1 MEHYDTPKLAEQSTT
16 TIRTLKNFST
26 KNNVIPRNKESPSPI
41 NLKPS
46 TKMNYI
52 RHLTGFYDKI
62 QQDERLNPTHISL
75 YLALFQ
81 FWNINHFQNPISI
94 SRNEM
99 MRLSKISALGTYHK
113 CIKELQNFGYIEYIP
128 SFNPYKGSLVN
139 LYNFENLE
147 VQNLNKRNT
156 KKRTT
161 IEQEVNN
168 TRIKN
173 DIGNRQALIPSINNT
188 NISNNKTIVNP
199 PETVIARNEAK
210 RNDEAISDLQP
221 VIPKIVQKNE
231 EFLSTDNDQPTTK
244 FCPPHISEVKMYFAE
259 KDAPSEEAEKFFNHY
274 ESNGWLVGGK
284 SKMKNWQAA
293 ARNWLLNSKKFSVIA
308 SEAKQSAIQNSTK
321 NVTPTKSTNLNATTG
336 KSYREPL

>member
-1 MEHYDTPKLAEQSTT
+1 MSLQEGGTTTKQSVTLSLSKSLSTINRQPSTT
-16 TIRTLKNFST
+16 
-26 KNNVIPRNKESPSPI
+26 
-41 NLKPS
+41 
-46 TKMNYI
+46 MNYI

-308 SEAKQSAIQNSTK
+308 SEAKQSAIQYSTK
-321 NVTPTKSTNLNATTG
+321 NLTTTKSTNLNATTG

>member
-1 MEHYDTPKLAEQSTT
+1 MSFQGTRNLHQRSTDNHQ
-16 TIRTLKNFST
+16 L
-26 KNNVIPRNKESPSPI
+26 
-41 NLKPS
+41 
-46 TKMNYI
+46 MNYI

-139 LYNFENLE
+139 LYNFDNSE

-161 IEQEVNN
+161 IKQEMNN
-168 TRIKN
+168 SRIK
-173 DIGNRQALIPSINNT
+173 IETGNRQALIPSINDT
-188 NISNNKTIVNP
+188 NISNNKTIINP
-199 PETVIARNEAK
+199 PETVNTRNEAK
-210 RNDEAISDLQP
+210 RNDETISKAPSPLEIVDSP
-221 VIPKIVQKNE
+221 IPSKKVIDERQMAGVRI
-231 EFLSTDNDQPTTK
+231 
-244 FCPPHISEVKMYFAE
+244 PPHISEIKMYFAE

-293 ARNWLLNSKKFSVIA
+293 ARNWLLNSKKFNVIA

-321 NVTPTKSTNLNATTG
+321 NLTTTKSTNLNATTG

>member
-1 MEHYDTPKLAEQSTT
+1 
-16 TIRTLKNFST
+16 
-26 KNNVIPRNKESPSPI
+26 
-41 NLKPS
+41 
-46 TKMNYI
+46 MNYI

-81 FWNINHFQNPISI
+81 FLNINHFQNPISI

-139 LYNFENLE
+139 LYNFENSE

-161 IEQEVNN
+161 IKQEMNN
-168 TRIKN
+168 SRIK
-173 DIGNRQALIPSINNT
+173 IETGNRQALITSINDT
-188 NISNNKTIVNP
+188 NISNNKTIINP
-199 PETVIARNEAK
+199 PETVNTRNEAK
-210 RNDEAISDLQP
+210 RNDETISKAPSPLEIVDSP
-221 VIPKIVQKNE
+221 IPSKKVIDERQMAGVRI
-231 EFLSTDNDQPTTK
+231 
-244 FCPPHISEVKMYFAE
+244 PPHISEVKMYFAE
-259 KDAPSEEAEKFFNHY
+259 KEAPSEEAEKFFNHY

-293 ARNWLLNSKKFSVIA
+293 ARNWLLNSKKFNVIA

-321 NVTPTKSTNLNATTG
+321 NLTTTKSTNLNATTG

>member
-1 MEHYDTPKLAEQSTT
+1 
-16 TIRTLKNFST
+16 
-26 KNNVIPRNKESPSPI
+26 
-41 NLKPS
+41 
-46 TKMNYI
+46 MNYI

-139 LYNFENLE
+139 LYNFENSE

-161 IEQEVNN
+161 IKQEMNN
-168 TRIKN
+168 SRIK
-173 DIGNRQALIPSINNT
+173 IETGNRQALIPSINNT

-210 RNDEAISDLQP
+210 RNDETISKAPSPLEIVDSP
-221 VIPKIVQKNE
+221 IPSKKVIDERQMAGVRI
-231 EFLSTDNDQPTTK
+231 
-244 FCPPHISEVKMYFAE
+244 PPHTSEVKMYFAE
-259 KDAPSEEAEKFFNHY
+259 KDAPLEEAEKFFNHY

-293 ARNWLLNSKKFSVIA
+293 ARNWLLNSKKFNVIA

-321 NVTPTKSTNLNATTG
+321 NLTTTKSTNLNATTG

>member
-62 QQDERLNPTHISL
+62 QQDERLNQTHISL

-139 LYNFENLE
+139 LYNFDNSE

-161 IEQEVNN
+161 IKQEMNN
-168 TRIKN
+168 SRIK
-173 DIGNRQALIPSINNT
+173 IETGNRQALIPSINDT
-188 NISNNKTIVNP
+188 NISNNKTIINP
-199 PETVIARNEAK
+199 PETVNTRNEAK
-210 RNDEAISDLQP
+210 RNDETISKAPSLLERAG
-221 VIPKIVQKNE
+221 VRI
-231 EFLSTDNDQPTTK
+231 
-244 FCPPHISEVKMYFAE
+244 PPHISEIKMYFAE

-293 ARNWLLNSKKFSVIA
+293 ARNWLLNSKKFNVIA

-321 NVTPTKSTNLNATTG
+321 NLTTTKSTNLNATTG

>member
-1 MEHYDTPKLAEQSTT
+1 
-16 TIRTLKNFST
+16 
-26 KNNVIPRNKESPSPI
+26 
-41 NLKPS
+41 
-46 TKMNYI
+46 MNYI

-139 LYNFENLE
+139 LYNFENSE

-161 IEQEVNN
+161 IKQEMNN
-168 TRIKN
+168 SRIK
-173 DIGNRQALIPSINNT
+173 IETGNRQALIPSINNT

-199 PETVIARNEAK
+199 PESNSLFEQGFVIPNEAK
-210 RNDEAISDLQP
+210 RN
-221 VIPKIVQKNE
+221 E
-231 EFLSTDNDQPTTK
+231 ESSSTNNHQPTSNFK
-244 FCPPHISEVKMYFAE
+244 PPHIPEIQMYFAE
-259 KDAPSEEAEKFFNHY
+259 KEAPSEEAEKFFNHY

-293 ARNWLLNSKKFSVIA
+293 ARNWLLNSKKFNVIA

-321 NVTPTKSTNLNATTG
+321 NLTTTKSTNLNATTG

>member
-26 KNNVIPRNKESPSPI
+26 KNNVILTKKESPSTD
-41 NLKPS
+41 NHQL
-46 TKMNYI
+46 MNYI

-139 LYNFENLE
+139 LYNFENSE
-147 VQNLNKRNT
+147 VQNLNGKRS
-156 KKRTT
+156 KKQTT
-161 IEQEVNN
+161 SEQAMNSHY
-168 TRIKN
+168 IKN
-173 DIGNRQALIPSINNT
+173 DTGNRQALIPSINNT

-199 PETVIARNEAK
+199 PETIIARNEAK
-210 RNDEAISDLQP
+210 RNDEAISGSHIA
-221 VIPKIVQKNE
+221 IPKIVQKNE

-244 FCPPHISEVKMYFAE
+244 FCPPHISEIEMYFAE
-259 KDAPSEEAEKFFNHY
+259 KDALLEEAEKFFNHY

-293 ARNWLLNSKKFSVIA
+293 ARNWLLNSRKFNSSSVI
-308 SEAKQSAIQNSTK
+308 QSVANNLTTTK
-321 NVTPTKSTNLNATTG
+321 NTNLNATTG

>member
-1 MEHYDTPKLAEQSTT
+1 MSLREGGTTTKQSVTLSLSKSLSTINRQPSTT
-16 TIRTLKNFST
+16 
-26 KNNVIPRNKESPSPI
+26 
-41 NLKPS
+41 
-46 TKMNYI
+46 MNYI

-62 QQDERLNPTHISL
+62 QQDDRLNPTHISL

-113 CIKELQNFGYIEYIP
+113 CIKELQAFGYIEYIP

-139 LYNFENLE
+139 LYNFENSD
-147 VQNLNKRNT
+147 VQYLNKKYN

-161 IEQEVNN
+161 SEQALNQHH
-168 TRIKN
+168 IKN
-173 DIGNRQALIPSINNT
+173 DTANRQALIPSINNT
-188 NISNNKTIVNP
+188 NISNNKTIVSSP
-199 PETVIARNEAK
+199 KIDSVIARNGAK
-210 RNDEAISDLQP
+210 RNDEAISGSHIA
-221 VIPKIVQKNE
+221 IPKIAHQNE
-231 EFLSTDNDQPTTK
+231 ESQSTDNHQPTTK

-293 ARNWLLNSKKFSVIA
+293 ARNWLLNAKKFQNNAKTVILN
-308 SEAKQSAIQNSTK
+308 EVK
-321 NVTPTKSTNLNATTG
+321 NLKPNHLNASVN
-336 KSYREPL
+336 KSYQEKL

>member
-139 LYNFENLE
+139 LYNFENSD
-147 VQNLNKRNT
+147 VQNLNKKHN
-156 KKRTT
+156 KKQTT
-161 IEQEVNN
+161 SEQALNPHH
-168 TRIKN
+168 IKN
-173 DIGNRQALIPSINNT
+173 DTANRQALIPSINNT
-188 NISNNKTIVNP
+188 NIVNNKTIVTP
-199 PETVIARNEAK
+199 PETDSLFEQEEKVISNGVILSVEQSGTVEESRFK
-210 RNDEAISDLQP
+210 R
-221 VIPKIVQKNE
+221 
-231 EFLSTDNDQPTTK
+231 
-244 FCPPHISEVKMYFAE
+244 PHISEIKMYFAE
-259 KDAPSEEAEKFFNHY
+259 KEAPSEEAEKFFNHY

-293 ARNWLLNSKKFSVIA
+293 ARNWLLNSKKFNNNSV
-308 SEAKQSAIQNSTK
+308 SESPSTINRQPSTK
-321 NVTPTKSTNLNATTG
+321 YTNLNATTG

>member
-1 MEHYDTPKLAEQSTT
+1 MSLQEGGTTTKQSVTLSLSKSLSTINRQPSTT
-16 TIRTLKNFST
+16 
-26 KNNVIPRNKESPSPI
+26 
-41 NLKPS
+41 
-46 TKMNYI
+46 MNYI

-139 LYNFENLE
+139 LYNFENSE
-147 VQNLNKRNT
+147 IQNLNKRNT

-168 TRIKN
+168 SRIK
-173 DIGNRQALIPSINNT
+173 IETGNRQALIPSINNT

-210 RNDEAISDLQP
+210 RNDEAISGSHIA
-221 VIPKIVQKNE
+221 IPKIVQQNE
-231 EFLSTDNDQPTTK
+231 EFLSTDNHQPTTK
-244 FCPPHISEVKMYFAE
+244 FYPPRISEVKMYFAE

-293 ARNWLLNSKKFSVIA
+293 ARNWLLYAKKFQNNAKTVILN
-308 SEAKQSAIQNSTK
+308 EVK
-321 NVTPTKSTNLNATTG
+321 NLKPNHLNASVN
-336 KSYREPL
+336 KSYQEKL